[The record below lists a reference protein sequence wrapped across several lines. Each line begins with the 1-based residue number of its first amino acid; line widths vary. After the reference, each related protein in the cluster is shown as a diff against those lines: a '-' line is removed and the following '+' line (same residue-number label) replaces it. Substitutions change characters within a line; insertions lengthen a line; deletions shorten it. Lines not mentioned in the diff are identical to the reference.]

1 MKENYVKS
9 LLYTYPNVQELLD
22 QIDVLVEKK
31 AISSMDNF
39 KPCIDQCE
47 EIIGLTEQKDILI
60 EIYQTTKKILNE
72 FSTYELD
79 CLDYKYFKQKS
90 KEYYK
95 DFDAQSRQYFRVQN
109 RIVARLTG
117 LYESRGLTDEWFIKK
132 CLNNTFFKEMLRRI
146 EEQDNVWKNKFIGKG
161 KTLKVKRVKN
171 EEEFKSSKLSA

>member
-60 EIYQTTKKILNE
+60 EIYQTTKKN
-72 FSTYELD
+72 S
-79 CLDYKYFKQKS
+79 
-90 KEYYK
+90 
-95 DFDAQSRQYFRVQN
+95 
-109 RIVARLTG
+109 
-117 LYESRGLTDEWFIKK
+117 
-132 CLNNTFFKEMLRRI
+132 
-146 EEQDNVWKNKFIGKG
+146 
-161 KTLKVKRVKN
+161 
-171 EEEFKSSKLSA
+171 